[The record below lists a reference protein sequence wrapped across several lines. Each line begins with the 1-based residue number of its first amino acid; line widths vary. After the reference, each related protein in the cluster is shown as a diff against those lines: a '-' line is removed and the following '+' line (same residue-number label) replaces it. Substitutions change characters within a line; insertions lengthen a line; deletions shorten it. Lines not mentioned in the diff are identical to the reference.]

1 MFDCVLSTLVVFIAD
16 IKQVLADTEAV
27 VGNGHNKMV

>member
-1 MFDCVLSTLVVFIAD
+1 MFDWVLSMLVVFIAD

>member
-1 MFDCVLSTLVVFIAD
+1 MFDWVIYTLVVFIAD